1 LRLYQNKYIHLRIE
15 TQSIESRPIPSHRI
29 SSHLQISIH
38 QLPDPP
44 TTTMRVTTFLLLTIA
59 TLTTASDYDLAG
71 QVFNVMAARAPAI
84 TQCPSLPAQ
93 AMVIDSACTAGACDK
108 GAKKEC
114 LGKQVCA
121 CCVSTVDP
129 SMPLSTYAY
138 CAKPAA

>member
-1 LRLYQNKYIHLRIE
+1 MRL
-15 TQSIESRPIPSHRI
+15 
-29 SSHLQISIH
+29 
-38 QLPDPP
+38 
-44 TTTMRVTTFLLLTIA
+44 TTLLLLTIA
-59 TLTTASDYDLAG
+59 TLTTASDYDLSG
-71 QVFNVMAARAPAI
+71 QAFNVMAARAPAI
-84 TQCPSLPAQ
+84 TQCASLPAQ

-108 GAKKEC
+108 GAKNEC